1 MKNLVSVDETSLDL
15 GVHKTAAAPCVLHCK
30 CSRTQMQTIL
40 KNQESITR
48 DYETNPPAARKRL
61 RGPQYEDVDSTLYDW
76 YCLARQML
84 VPVTG
89 PMLQE
94 EALIIACSLEESM
107 ISKHLMVGFKDLKT
121 ETTQAACGEQRIGRC

>member
-1 MKNLVSVDETSLDL
+1 
-15 GVHKTAAAPCVLHCK
+15 
-30 CSRTQMQTIL
+30 MQTIL
-40 KNQESITR
+40 KNQELITR

-61 RGPQYEDVDSTLYDW
+61 CGPQYEDVDSTLYDW

-94 EALIIACSLEESM
+94 EALIIACSLG
-107 ISKHLMVGFKDLKT
+107 INDFKASNGWLQRFNT
-121 ETTQAACGEQRIGRC
+121 ETTCGEQRIGRC